1 MDSPDSVMKIERRNV
16 TSFHQNKRNI
26 REKNESDM
34 QVISTVKV
42 IAKENLTKEDIKG
55 WQDQSSGFERLMSN
69 SIGQTIFGMFLKVNF
84 FNC

>member
-16 TSFHQNKRNI
+16 TSFNQNKRNI

-55 WQDQSSGFERLMSN
+55 WQDQSFGFERLMSN

>member
-1 MDSPDSVMKIERRNV
+1 
-16 TSFHQNKRNI
+16 
-26 REKNESDM
+26 M

-55 WQDQSSGFERLMSN
+55 WQDQSFGFERLMSN